1 MKVLYL
7 FTTDIFP
14 SLIPLINNAASNS
27 AGDEKLGWQELVV
40 LVALGGMYFFMM
52 LLLLK
57 TYLSM
62 DSENGNKKSQ
72 ASKKDRVEEKG
83 DDSRGRQALQK
94 KSVTEVNDE
103 KTNSSNR
110 EKINLLCLMIIL
122 PIIITSAVS
131 WIMPILKEWL
141 NFS

>member
-62 DSENGNKKSQ
+62 DSENGNKKV
-72 ASKKDRVEEKG
+72 RP
-83 DDSRGRQALQK
+83 QK
-94 KSVTEVNDE
+94 K
-103 KTNSSNR
+103 
-110 EKINLLCLMIIL
+110 IG
-122 PIIITSAVS
+122 
-131 WIMPILKEWL
+131 
-141 NFS
+141 